1 MNNYK
6 IICIFLQILCILVK
20 MSCHPNL
27 IINAIVSIVI
37 HCVLHVHCY
46 LKSLNLRD
54 ERLWG
59 LIRLQPSII
68 HLQGWHKWLLLLSLI
83 STFCYGCDKINYF
96 WELCL
101 LVWNTISGHIIS
113 ILNVSRIDTWPLLK
127 WKQKHGA
134 FRLNLTYVVNA
145 ITIMLKLEN

>member
-1 MNNYK
+1 
-6 IICIFLQILCILVK
+6 

-46 LKSLNLRD
+46 LKSLNLKD

-96 WELCL
+96 LSSVVGLEHFFRDRLSWVFICFKDRHLTFVE
-101 LVWNTISGHIIS
+101 VKIE
-113 ILNVSRIDTWPLLK
+113 TW
-127 WKQKHGA
+127 A

-145 ITIMLKLEN
+145 ITIMLKLEMLKINFLFD

>member
-1 MNNYK
+1 MHSYE
-6 IICIFLQILCILVK
+6 IICIFLQIFCILVK
-20 MSCHPNL
+20 TACHPNL

-46 LKSLNLRD
+46 LKSLNLQD

-96 WELCL
+96 LSSVVGLEHFFGTDYLECL
-101 LVWNTISGHIIS
+101 Y
-113 ILNVSRIDTWPLLK
+113 VSRIDTWPLLK
-127 WKQKHGA
+127 WKQKHGH
-134 FRLNLTYVVNA
+134 LG
-145 ITIMLKLEN
+145 

>member
-1 MNNYK
+1 
-6 IICIFLQILCILVK
+6 

-46 LKSLNLRD
+46 LKSLNLKD

-96 WELCL
+96 WELFL
-101 LVWNTISGHIIS
+101 LVWNTFSRTHY
-113 ILNVSRIDTWPLLK
+113 LNFKCFKDRHLTFVEVKTETW
-127 WKQKHGA
+127 A

-145 ITIMLKLEN
+145 ITIILKLEN